1 MTQKNRPKYIEN
13 QLQEINDILRNERVK
28 YEDRYNNP
36 LFIWFTQHLLS
47 HGWYRGFN
55 MHYDQEVT
63 YSDGNPKVIRALAG
77 PEYESKDY
85 YIQIW

>member
-36 LFIWFTQHLLS
+36 LFTWFTQHLLS
-47 HGWYRGFN
+47 H
-55 MHYDQEVT
+55 
-63 YSDGNPKVIRALAG
+63 
-77 PEYESKDY
+77 
-85 YIQIW
+85 

>member
-36 LFIWFTQHLLS
+36 LFTWFTQHLLS
-47 HGWYRGFN
+47 HEQRSPA
-55 MHYDQEVT
+55 QE
-63 YSDGNPKVIRALAG
+63 YLHWRKCLPKKHTG
-77 PEYESKDY
+77 
-85 YIQIW
+85 